1 MNTTTFTNAFADYSI
16 TDKKELR
23 RGRVIRAI
31 LSHFGTQSF
40 TISELRHV
48 LSTPVFAWV
57 SLTHEVNSKYVR
69 EQFRS
74 LIKSLDLVKV
84 GSKNTGKGGRMENAY
99 TIQAERFS
107 HIKIAKVATAKTV
120 AAAYQSKQANFDAI
134 MPNVK
139 SRMKAIMFEALTQA
153 TRNELGQFDT
163 VSLLNGMTSEI
174 SKWKSEGVSEASIK
188 PVLNDLIKQM
198 GFTRVGSQSYGR
210 GRPAGVYAVKMENL
224 TEIGLKIFDSI

>member
-99 TIQAERFS
+99 TITAANYQGLLPVSNAKKVLVNYGEREINPVRKARMVVVMRHALRLS
-107 HIKIAKVATAKTV
+107 E
-120 AAAYQSKQANFDAI
+120 QDPRGCFD
-134 MPNVK
+134 
-139 SRMKAIMFEALTQA
+139 SGSLFE
-153 TRNELGQFDT
+153 
-163 VSLLNGMTSEI
+163 SLQSEI
-174 SKWKSEGVSEASIK
+174 AGWVAQGMEKSYIRTMINTMIK
-188 PVLNDLIKQM
+188 EM
-198 GFTRVGSQSYGR
+198 GITRVGSKSLASGA
-210 GRPAGVYAVKMENL
+210 GRPFCVYAIKVENL
-224 TEIGLKIFDSI
+224 TKNGEDIYAAA